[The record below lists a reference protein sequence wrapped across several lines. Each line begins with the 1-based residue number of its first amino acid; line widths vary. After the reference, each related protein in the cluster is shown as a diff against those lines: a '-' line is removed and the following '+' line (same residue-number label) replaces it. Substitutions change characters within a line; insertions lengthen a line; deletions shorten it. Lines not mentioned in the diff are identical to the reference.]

1 MSIRVVTDSGSDIPQ
16 EVADKLGIEIVPL
29 KVRFGEESYT
39 DRKELSYDLFYKKM
53 AESEHVPVTSLPSPQ
68 DFIDAFE
75 KIGKEHEIICVTISS
90 AISGTYQSAN
100 LAKSMLKDYK
110 IEIIDSKS
118 LSMVTGRLA
127 LIALELGEKG
137 KSLSEIAGRLKEIL
151 EDMHAYILIDDL
163 KNVIKG
169 GRISNWKGSIA
180 QVFHIKP
187 ILYMTKEG
195 EVHVRENVRGR
206 KKQLKRMVDFIEKD
220 GKDLS
225 RYPIYILHAQA
236 KEDELA
242 FVKEEIE
249 KRLNPK
255 EIIIYTLGPIMG
267 SHGGFG
273 TIGFV
278 Y

>member
-1 MSIRVVTDSGSDIPQ
+1 MAVKVVTDSGSDIPQ
-16 EVADKLGIEIVPL
+16 ELANHLGIEVVPL

-39 DRKELSYDLFYKKM
+39 DRKEMSYDLFYKKM
-53 AESEHVPVTSLPSPQ
+53 GESEHVPVTSLPSPQ
-68 DFIDAFE
+68 DFLDTFE
-75 KIGKEHEIICVTISS
+75 KIGKENEIICITISS
-90 AISGTYQSAN
+90 AISGTFQSAN
-100 LAKSMLKDYK
+100 LAKNMLKDYS

-127 LIALELGEKG
+127 LIAHEMGEKG
-137 KSLSEIAGRLKEIL
+137 IAFSEIAEKLKVIA

-180 QVFHIKP
+180 QVFQIKP
-187 ILYMTKEG
+187 ILYLNKDG

-206 KKQLKRMVDFIEKD
+206 KKQLKRIVDIIKKD

-225 RYPIYILHAQA
+225 KYPLYILHAHA
-236 KEDELA
+236 NNDELT

>member
-1 MSIRVVTDSGSDIPQ
+1 MSIRIVTDSGSDIPQ
-16 EVADKLGIEIVPL
+16 ELANQLGIEIVPL
-29 KVRFGEESYT
+29 KVRFGEESFT
-39 DRKELSYDLFYKKM
+39 DRKEMDYDLFYKKM
-53 AESEHVPVTSLPSPQ
+53 DESDYVPITSLPSPQ
-68 DFIDAFE
+68 DFVDAF
-75 KIGKEHEIICVTISS
+75 KKAGPDNDIICVTISS
-90 AISGTYQSAN
+90 GISGTYQSAM
-100 LAKSMLKDYK
+100 LAKKMLKEYS

-127 LIALELGEKG
+127 LIAHEMG
-137 KSLSEIAGRLKEIL
+137 KEGKDIKEISSRLREIA

-180 QVFHIKP
+180 QVFKIKP
-187 ILYMTKEG
+187 ILYLTKDG

-206 KKQLKRMVDFIEKD
+206 KKQLKRIVDIIEKD
-220 GKDLS
+220 GKDLTK
-225 RYPIYILHAQA
+225 YPLYILHAHA
-236 KEDELA
+236 KEEDIQ
-242 FVKEEIE
+242 FVKEEIQ
-249 KRLNPK
+249 KRLKPK
-255 EIIIYTLGPIMG
+255 EIIVYILGPIMG